1 MDFSRHDNKAYF
13 MVGNLFSNGEIVGE
27 RFVGLPCFAEKI
39 CLGGALP
46 ETVDVKTADMDDFCN
61 RHITYGLFG
70 NKELNEVSFESRE
83 VIKQSRNRLLQLDVN
98 EYPYKIES
106 ERVDYDIHYI
116 NTVGGYKLMRVN
128 SLEEVLGALIEL
140 DGVLFAG
147 YSPSKAYKPYLEFTR
162 RGYLQEIKNGRAVSG
177 DCSDV
182 SPYMD
187 KKAGK
192 IKLLAYGFLGNSTN
206 GVCRFSKFISKA
218 RVEDDGARV
227 SDVRVLDFSQCSRL
241 SNIVYNHLIDE
252 QKYYSENMSI
262 VFPKFVVKSDRCL
275 CAEEFNISARKF
287 QFVNFSENVIFERL
301 RMLGGVE
308 IVGADDFFTVAH
320 GFIGD
325 GKETVTG
332 LKELKVGNTLDRTVG
347 RDSSLHIIDTD
358 SEEITLVL
366 YRVAFPEEDRK
377 YFEIKNCKK
386 LRKLTV
392 ICPFGLDLGVILR
405 GIEGCDA
412 LTEIVISANVFR
424 GASVSTANRKRFG
437 FAEEIGYKNLKRL
450 ELKGLGLEE
459 LDRKFNVSVPNG
471 CEVVCN
477 NKKLVGRIIKEKE

>member
-1 MDFSRHDNKAYF
+1 
-13 MVGNLFSNGEIVGE
+13 
-27 RFVGLPCFAEKI
+27 
-39 CLGGALP
+39 
-46 ETVDVKTADMDDFCN
+46 
-61 RHITYGLFG
+61 
-70 NKELNEVSFESRE
+70 
-83 VIKQSRNRLLQLDVN
+83 
-98 EYPYKIES
+98 
-106 ERVDYDIHYI
+106 
-116 NTVGGYKLMRVN
+116 
-128 SLEEVLGALIEL
+128 
-140 DGVLFAG
+140 
-147 YSPSKAYKPYLEFTR
+147 
-162 RGYLQEIKNGRAVSG
+162 
-177 DCSDV
+177 
-182 SPYMD
+182 
-187 KKAGK
+187 
-192 IKLLAYGFLGNSTN
+192 
-206 GVCRFSKFISKA
+206 
-218 RVEDDGARV
+218 
-227 SDVRVLDFSQCSRL
+227 
-241 SNIVYNHLIDE
+241 
-252 QKYYSENMSI
+252 MSI

-287 QFVNFSENVIFERL
+287 QFVNFSERVVFERL
-301 RMLGGVE
+301 RILGGVE
-308 IVGADDFFTVAH
+308 IVGADDFFTVEH

-347 RDSSLHIIDTD
+347 RDSSLHTIDTD

-437 FAEEIGYKNLKRL
+437 FAEGIGYKNLKRL
-450 ELKGLGLEE
+450 ELKGLGWEE
-459 LDRKFNVSVPNG
+459 LDRQFNVSVPNG

-477 NKKLVGRIIKEKE
+477 NKKLASRIIKEKE

>member
-1 MDFSRHDNKAYF
+1 
-13 MVGNLFSNGEIVGE
+13 
-27 RFVGLPCFAEKI
+27 
-39 CLGGALP
+39 
-46 ETVDVKTADMDDFCN
+46 
-61 RHITYGLFG
+61 
-70 NKELNEVSFESRE
+70 
-83 VIKQSRNRLLQLDVN
+83 
-98 EYPYKIES
+98 
-106 ERVDYDIHYI
+106 
-116 NTVGGYKLMRVN
+116 
-128 SLEEVLGALIEL
+128 
-140 DGVLFAG
+140 
-147 YSPSKAYKPYLEFTR
+147 
-162 RGYLQEIKNGRAVSG
+162 
-177 DCSDV
+177 
-182 SPYMD
+182 
-187 KKAGK
+187 
-192 IKLLAYGFLGNSTN
+192 
-206 GVCRFSKFISKA
+206 
-218 RVEDDGARV
+218 
-227 SDVRVLDFSQCSRL
+227 
-241 SNIVYNHLIDE
+241 
-252 QKYYSENMSI
+252 MSI
-262 VFPKFVVKSDRCL
+262 VFPKFVVKSDRRL

-287 QFVNFSENVIFERL
+287 QFVNFSERVVFERL
-301 RMLGGVE
+301 RILGGVE

-366 YRVAFPEEDRK
+366 YRVGFPEEDRK

-450 ELKGLGLEE
+450 ELKGLGWEE
-459 LDRKFNVSVPNG
+459 LDRQFNVSVPNG

-477 NKKLVGRIIKEKE
+477 NKKLASRIIKEKE